1 MPQCDYLDQVRTK
14 YFPREIFYIKIFLE
28 KQFDR
33 EAKFQKRSRNHKWI
47 TEKEKQMQTKGKSKS
62 EKQRGAWSPQNYTLN
77 LQLYEDIA
85 LG

>member
-47 TEKEKQMQTKGKSKS
+47 TEKEKTNANEG
-62 EKQRGAWSPQNYTLN
+62 
-77 LQLYEDIA
+77 
-85 LG
+85 